1 METQCQAVCLCI
13 AESQAWS
20 SDMASYEGLVLYLL
34 AMALLHSGHRPSGD
48 NGGTQCRQKKNS
60 IRAIST
66 EYHIS
71 DRNDGHDNDDG
82 TTRTYPSRTSFGAAY
97 SLAEKHPFLLER
109 HFGIKAFD
117 YWWGYS
123 ACQIELMII
132 DMPMIDYNFKKN
144 SGKKSMIATKAEEEE
159 MDALQKAWDN
169 KRNGRSFVGKTV
181 NLNEFVQD
189 KI

>member
-1 METQCQAVCLCI
+1 M
-13 AESQAWS
+13 
-20 SDMASYEGLVLYLL
+20 
-34 AMALLHSGHRPSGD
+34 
-48 NGGTQCRQKKNS
+48 
-60 IRAIST
+60 
-66 EYHIS
+66 
-71 DRNDGHDNDDG
+71 
-82 TTRTYPSRTSFGAAY
+82 
-97 SLAEKHPFLLER
+97 ER

-132 DMPMIDYNFKKN
+132 DMPLIDYNFKKN
-144 SGKKSMIATKAEEEE
+144 NGKKSMIATKAEEEE